1 MGAHICVATIGNLAF
16 LVFAAMAPTDVFFER
31 HMALG
36 FCLTSCF
43 ASVAVVRA
51 YLRTNGPHRSAW
63 PAILLNGGT
72 TVCIFA
78 LIYQTFGVLGGHD
91 PAGAPR
97 DFSTMLYFSIVT
109 FTTLGYGEFHP
120 TSATRMFAATQ
131 AAFGYIYLGLIVGA
145 AIHWEATRRR

>member
-1 MGAHICVATIGNLAF
+1 MGAYICVATIGNLAF
-16 LVFAAMAPTDVFFER
+16 FIFAALAPAGVFFER
-31 HMALG
+31 HVALG
-36 FCLTSCF
+36 FCLASCA
-43 ASVAVVRA
+43 ASVAVDRA
-51 YLRTNGPHRSAW
+51 YLRTSGPHRSAW

-78 LIYQTFGVLGGHD
+78 LIYQTFGVIGGQG
-91 PAGAPR
+91 PAGATH

-120 TSATRMFAATQ
+120 TADTRMFAATQ

-145 AIHWEATRRR
+145 AIHWEATRRG